1 MIYTYDFSYLSCQS
15 CSAKIHCSDC
25 AEKLRERLERT
36 LASVQIDMPN
46 GMIRIEADNL
56 PESDLLDLLEDAG
69 VFAG

>member
-15 CSAKIHCSDC
+15 CTAKIHCSDC

-36 LASVQIDMPN
+36 LKSVQIDMPN
-46 GMIRIEADNL
+46 GTIHIEAGNL